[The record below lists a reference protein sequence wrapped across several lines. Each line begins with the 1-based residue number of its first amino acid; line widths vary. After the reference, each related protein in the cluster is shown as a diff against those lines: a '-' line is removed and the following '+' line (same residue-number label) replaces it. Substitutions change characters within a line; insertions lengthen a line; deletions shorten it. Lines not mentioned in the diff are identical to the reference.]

1 MNREQLL
8 AEINDI
14 FKDAFMDDDLVIT
27 EETNA
32 EDIEDWDSLMQI
44 TLITTIEGKYGIE
57 FTLDDSL
64 AMKNVG
70 DMMDLI
76 IQKVK

>member
-1 MNREQLL
+1 MDRVKLL
-8 AEINDI
+8 AEINEI
-14 FKDAFMDDDLVIT
+14 FRDAFMDDGLVIT

-32 EDIEDWDSLMQI
+32 DDIEDWDSLMQI
-44 TLITTIEGKYGIE
+44 TLITTVENKYGVE

-64 AMKNVG
+64 SMKNVG

>member
-8 AEINDI
+8 AEINEI
-14 FKDAFMDDDLVIT
+14 FRDAFMDDELVIL
-27 EETNA
+27 EETSA
-32 EDIEDWDSLMQI
+32 ADVEDWDSLMQI
-44 TLITTIEGKYGIE
+44 TLITTIENKYGIE

-76 IQKVK
+76 IKKVG